1 MKKCFNIFLEFF
13 YNKFEQRKF
22 KLFTMRWYAERV
34 NYLIIKIKL
43 VNKKSFLILVA
54 GP

>member
-1 MKKCFNIFLEFF
+1 
-13 YNKFEQRKF
+13 
-22 KLFTMRWYAERV
+22 MRWYAERV

-43 VNKKSFLILVA
+43 VNKKSFLILEA